1 MGERPVHEATTSGHD
16 TAAPAALRDAELEA
30 LNYFVV
36 GIGAAARPAGAGLWF
51 AGGTDRNGGL
61 APADTRGHALGVL
74 RSDLGADRGLVEALV
89 DAYQAW
95 AAAERPERVLTARQA
110 EQTVADL
117 ARDGDAIRA
126 EGGRAPNATIL
137 SQIDTFLASEDGIRF
152 AHAADRARCERLMR
166 EVHAPLRALAMYR
179 EATPEQQSGLAAAL
193 ALAWLRSPQ
202 AAARLHS
209 DLERGRYRD
218 VGAVLAAAS
227 DPADPASAGLAT
239 GLETFRA
246 LRDAP
251 DDSAP
256 GRAWRGVLADPL
268 ALPGDP
274 RMAEHKPEAAAHDLA
289 VREWFL
295 RGAQAPAFLAAVAQG
310 AAYGIGRYAPDGRRF
325 LGHGLYAAGGGFAL
339 WTEQGDGVAAVEG
352 GWHRF
357 ARDRL
362 QRLRQRD
369 GGIDIVLERDEDH
382 VLLLRIPGQNTGTA
396 GGSARE
402 EEPLETL
409 AQDPALQDAAATG
422 RLAAID
428 PHQLAIEKWSEEQK
442 KVYENVKEKAQ
453 EMGLPKDRA
462 DTLAAHTV
470 ASWREN
476 ERLVPRVD
484 HVHLSRGVD
493 GDTLVTLAYMQH
505 GMKEPIFTH
514 TASLNNSPAFEQSVA
529 RMEQMAQ
536 RPTADQQKNQAQE
549 VAKNEAHMRQLKDG
563 ERTPGQDNIQQM
575 VEGVANPILRAKM

>member
-1 MGERPVHEATTSGHD
+1 MGERPEHETS
-16 TAAPAALRDAELEA
+16 TPRQNAAASAALRDAELEA
-30 LNYFVV
+30 LNYFVAGV
-36 GIGAAARPAGAGLWF
+36 GAAGRPAGAGLWF

-61 APADTRGHALGVL
+61 APLDTRGHALGVL
-74 RSDLGADRGLVEALV
+74 RSDLGADRGLVEALI

-110 EQTVADL
+110 EQTIADL

-137 SQIDTFLASEDGIRF
+137 SHIDAFLAGEDGIRF
-152 AHAADRARCERLMR
+152 AHAADRVRCERLMR

-179 EATPEQQSGLAAAL
+179 DAAPEQQTTLAAAF
-193 ALAWLRSPQ
+193 AVAWLRSPQ

-209 DLERGRYRD
+209 DVERGMHRD
-218 VGAVLAAAS
+218 VGAVLAAAA
-227 DPADPASAGLAT
+227 DPADPAASGLQAA
-239 GLETFRA
+239 LETFRA
-246 LRDAP
+246 LRAAP
-251 DDSAP
+251 ADSAP
-256 GRAWRGVLADPL
+256 GVAWRSVLAEPL
-268 ALPGDP
+268 ALPDDP
-274 RMAEHKPEAAAHDLA
+274 QMTAHRPDTAGHYLA

-295 RGAQAPAFLAAVAQG
+295 RGTHAPAFLAAVAQG
-310 AAYGIGRYAPDGRRF
+310 TAFGIGRHVPDGRSF
-325 LGHGLYAAGGGFAL
+325 LGHGLYAAGGNFAL
-339 WTEQGDGVAAVEG
+339 WTEQGEGVAAVDG

-357 ARDRL
+357 AREHL
-362 QRLRQRD
+362 QRMRQRD
-369 GGIDIVLERDEDH
+369 GGIDILLERDEGH

-402 EEPLETL
+402 EDALETA
-409 AQDPALQDAAATG
+409 AQALDAEEAAVAG

-442 KVYENVKEKAQ
+442 KVYESVREKAQ
-453 EMGLPKDRA
+453 EMGLPRERA

-514 TASLNNSPAFEQSVA
+514 SASLNNSPAFEQSVA

-536 RPTADQQKNQAQE
+536 RPTAEQQKNQSQE
-549 VAKNEAHMRQLKDG
+549 TARNEAHMRQVKDG
-563 ERTPGQDNIQQM
+563 ERTPGQDNIQQV
-575 VEGVANPILRAKM
+575 VEGIANPILRGRM